1 MVGKGGI
8 NLMDQ
13 DTSLEKSNTKGFVQ
27 GEIVFTIY
35 ENANEHFS
43 IAKIKIHDTNED
55 YKEQEIVGKGHFIN
69 LQKGVSYQFY
79 GQLTH
84 HAKFGV
90 QYDITSYQTFV
101 PETEEAVIAYLSS
114 DIFHGIGKKTAE
126 SIVEHLGENAIKKIL
141 EQPNLLDD
149 IPNLNKK
156 TKKNL
161 ITTLQENQGFEA
173 IAVELTRYG
182 IGLKMA
188 QVLYKQYGE
197 ETLSIIHQNPYQFI
211 YDIEGFGFLTADKI
225 AEINRMDKTNVH
237 RLRASCIYALQMSMN
252 DGHVFLPL
260 EECLRI
266 MHDILMLTSVTDEE
280 LIEQILYLNN
290 EKHIIKQ
297 DDFIY
302 LASLYYAEDNFSG
315 HIRRVLEKEIKTEIT
330 DAELMKWIGDIE
342 EDEAISYGVEQF
354 EAIKRAIE
362 SKLMLLTGGPG
373 TGKTTVIKGILKVY
387 ATIHD
392 VSLDR
397 HDYDSQADFPFIL
410 TAPTGRA
417 AKRLQESTGI
427 KATTIHRLLGWDG
440 HRSFEK
446 NEHEKL
452 SGSFLII
459 DEFSM
464 VDIWLA
470 NQLFKAVPDNMQIL
484 MVGDEDQLPSV
495 GPGEVLADLFSSKL
509 IPNVT
514 LNEVYRQKE
523 GSKIIQLAHL
533 IKQDQLSVADLEK
546 AQDFSF
552 IPCETNQVAD
562 AVTTIIQKA
571 KAKGIDMND
580 IQILAPMY
588 RTVAGINT
596 INEQIQEIVNPKSK
610 NKRERQVKDATFRV
624 GDRVIQLVNQPED
637 GVYNGDIGE
646 IIQIFRA
653 KETEDKQEQI
663 LIAFDDNEVLYS
675 RSNYFNFKHAYCIS
689 IHKSQGSEFPIV
701 ILPVVR
707 AYRRMLKKNLLYTAI
722 TRSKQ
727 SLILCG
733 EMDEFFQGVET
744 LDTNT
749 RNTTL
754 QERLV
759 LKIASPRESKEV
771 LHVEK
776 KQVVKTPPIEKQAR
790 EEENEH
796 ILEIDPNIEDDGL
809 SPYDF
814 M

>member
-1 MVGKGGI
+1 MEEN
-8 NLMDQ
+8 NLENQ
-13 DTSLEKSNTKGFVQ
+13 SNTEGFIQ

-35 ENANEHFS
+35 ENAQEHFS
-43 IAKIKIHDTNED
+43 IAKIKIHDTNEM
-55 YKEQEIVGKGHFIN
+55 YKEKEIVGKGHFIN
-69 LQKGVSYQFY
+69 LQKGVIYQFY

-84 HAKFGV
+84 HAKFGL

-114 DIFHGIGKKTAE
+114 DIFQGIGKKTAQ
-126 SIVEHLGENAIKKIL
+126 SIVEYLGEHAIKKIL
-141 EQPNLLDD
+141 DDPNVLNDLAH
-149 IPNLNKK
+149 LNKK
-156 TKKNL
+156 VKENL
-161 ITTLQENQGFEA
+161 ISTLQENQGFEA
-173 IAVELTRYG
+173 VAVALTRYG

-197 ETLSIIHQNPYQFI
+197 ETLSIIHENPYQFI
-211 YDIEGFGFLTADKI
+211 YDIEGFGFLAADKI
-225 AEINRMDKTNVH
+225 AEINKMDKANAH

-252 DGHVFLPL
+252 EGHVFLPI
-260 EECLRI
+260 EECLEK
-266 MHDILMLTSVTDEE
+266 MHDILLISSITDDE
-280 LIEQILYLNN
+280 LMEHITYLDN
-290 EKHIIKQ
+290 EKSIILQ
-297 DDFIY
+297 DDCVY

-315 HIRRVLEKEIKTEIT
+315 HIERILKKEIKADTT
-330 DAELMKWIGDIE
+330 DAELMKWIGEIE
-342 EDEAISYGVEQF
+342 EEEVISYGTEQF

-387 ATIHD
+387 AKMHD

-397 HDYDSQADFPFIL
+397 HDYKSQADFPFIL

-440 HRSFEK
+440 HKNFEK
-446 NEHEKL
+446 NEHEQL

-470 NQLFKAVPDNMQIL
+470 NQLFKAVPNHMQIL

-495 GPGEVLADLFSSKL
+495 GPGEVLADLFSSNL

-533 IKQDQLSVADLEK
+533 IKQDHLSLSDLEK
-546 AQDFSF
+546 AKDFSF
-552 IPCETNQVAD
+552 ISCSTHQVVD
-562 AVTTIIQKA
+562 VVTTIIQKA
-571 KAKGIDMND
+571 TAKGIDMND
-580 IQILAPMY
+580 VQILAPMY
-588 RTVAGINT
+588 KTAAGINA
-596 INEQIQEIVNPKSK
+596 INQQIQEIVNPKSK
-610 NKRERQVKDATFRV
+610 TKRERQIKDTTYRV
-624 GDRVIQLVNQPED
+624 GDRVIQLVNQPDD

-646 IIQIFRA
+646 IVQIFRA

-663 LIAFDDNEVLYS
+663 LIAFDDNEVLYT
-675 RSNYFNFKHAYCIS
+675 RTDFFNFTHAYCIS

-701 ILPVVR
+701 VLPVVR
-707 AYRRMLKKNLLYTAI
+707 AYRRMLRKNLLYTAI

-733 EMDEFFQGVET
+733 EMDEFLKGIET

-749 RNTTL
+749 RYTTL
-754 QERLV
+754 QERLAIKV
-759 LKIASPRESKEV
+759 TATAEKVANPNIALNDQVEV
-771 LHVEK
+771 EPEK
-776 KQVVKTPPIEKQAR
+776 NEDEEVKLVINPE
-790 EEENEH
+790 
-796 ILEIDPNIEDDGL
+796 IEDDGL